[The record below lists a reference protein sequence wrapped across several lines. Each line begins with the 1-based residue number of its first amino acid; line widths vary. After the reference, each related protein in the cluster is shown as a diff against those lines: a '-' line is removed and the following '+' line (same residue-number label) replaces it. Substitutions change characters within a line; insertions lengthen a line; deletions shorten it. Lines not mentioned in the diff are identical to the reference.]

1 MKDIVINTIL
11 DSMNGDTA
19 YLTDMWEKCVD
30 EKRKRYPRNKFSSV
44 LEKMQQLG
52 YLKKQGYKTEITFTK
67 IEFLDTADHVG
78 FINDVIFTNE
88 SLITKSLKKLDS
100 KKIFIEISKDLNSQ
114 KLNKLILKDY
124 DLLLKGITNMLE
136 LSSSLLLTIEN
147 TENIELKKELKLCFK
162 QIKEFLDE
170 SNETLMKFRGSN
182 ERIVLQRILN
192 NKIPKPGCLK
202 I

>member
-1 MKDIVINTIL
+1 MKDIAINTIL
-11 DSMNGDTA
+11 DSMNSDTA

-44 LEKMQQLG
+44 LQKMEQLG

-67 IEFLDTADHVG
+67 IEFIDTADHVG
-78 FINDVIFTNE
+78 FINDIIFTNE
-88 SLITKSLKKLDS
+88 SLINKSLKKLDS

-124 DLLLKGITNMLE
+124 DLFIKGITNMLE
-136 LSSSLLLTIEN
+136 LSSSILLTIEN
-147 TENIELKKELKLCFK
+147 TENVELKKELKLCFK

>member
-1 MKDIVINTIL
+1 MKDIAINSIL
-11 DSMNGDTA
+11 DSMNGETA

-44 LEKMQQLG
+44 LQKMEQLG

-67 IEFLDTADHVG
+67 IEFIDTADHVG
-78 FINDVIFTNE
+78 FINDIIFTNE
-88 SLITKSLKKLDS
+88 SLINKSLKKLDS

-124 DLLLKGITNMLE
+124 DLFIKGVTNMLE
-136 LSSSLLLTIEN
+136 LSSSLLLTVKN

-162 QIKEFLDE
+162 QIKQFLDE